1 LKSKGSDCLAVNDPD
16 TGDGQGNCNMTRTKA
31 AGALMRWLATDPT
44 GAGDP
49 DVLIVGDMNSY
60 AMEDPIR
67 AVTNAGY
74 INLVR
79 TLAGAGAYS
88 YVFDGQS
95 GYLDHALASPV
106 LAPRVTGISEWHIN
120 ADEPVA
126 LDYNVEFKT
135 ANQVNTFYAADPFR
149 SSDHDPVIV
158 GINLIQPYNWSGFFS
173 PVSDVNVINAGRAVP
188 LKFSLGGYRGL
199 DVLKPGSPASRQ
211 IGCAGTPATEY
222 VPTESPGNSTLTY
235 DPASDRYTYVWKT
248 NKQWSGTCRQLL
260 LELADGTSHTA
271 TFNFTK

>member
-1 LKSKGSDCLAVNDPD
+1 VNDPD
-16 TGDGQGNCNMTRTKA
+16 TGDGQGNCNVTRTRA
-31 AGALMRWLATDPT
+31 AGALVRWLATDPT

-60 AMEDPIR
+60 AMEDPIK
-67 AVTNAGY
+67 ALTDAGY
-74 INLVR
+74 TNEVRALV
-79 TLAGAGAYS
+79 GADGYS

-106 LAPRVTGISEWHIN
+106 LAPRITGISEWHIN

-135 ANQVNTFYAADPFR
+135 PNQVNTFYAADPFR
-149 SSDHDPVIV
+149 SSDHDPVVV
-158 GINLIQPYNWSGFFS
+158 GINLIRPYNWTGFFA
-173 PVSDVNVINAGRAVP
+173 PVAGMNVMNSGRAIP
-188 LKFSLGGYRGL
+188 LTFSLGGYRGL
-199 DVLKPGSPASRQ
+199 DILKAGSPSSRQ
-211 IGCAGTPATEY
+211 LACGGTTAGGY
-222 VPTESPGNSTLTY
+222 VPTETPGNSTLTY

-248 NKQWSGTCRQLL
+248 EKQWSGTCRQLV

-271 TFNFTK
+271 TFQFTK